1 MLASLVRPPEF
12 HQVQLEKS
20 QDTGVPRVF
29 IRGLYRMIR
38 IVLLCYCAVSIVSV
52 IRNVTKLLVAIDLIL
67 VLHDIS
73 TFWFI
78 E

>member
-20 QDTGVPRVF
+20 QDTGVPRIF

-38 IVLLCYCAVSIVSV
+38 IVLL
-52 IRNVTKLLVAIDLIL
+52 IRNVYKIISSCRDLIL